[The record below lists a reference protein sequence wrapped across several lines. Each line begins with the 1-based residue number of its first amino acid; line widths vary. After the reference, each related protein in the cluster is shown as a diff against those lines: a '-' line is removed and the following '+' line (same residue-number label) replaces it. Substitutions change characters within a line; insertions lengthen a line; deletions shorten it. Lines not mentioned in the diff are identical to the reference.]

1 MKKKMKNIIIF
12 VVIIIVSITSVVFYK
27 LSNFENELNEESKK
41 YVDEVAPL
49 VLKSKNYEELYNNAS
64 PGLIKIFNDNPEM
77 SKSLFDTQTEK
88 LGLLENYKESKG
100 QAVIK
105 FTGLRDLREG
115 MGYKYSVLGFYTIEA
130 TFENG
135 SALVVVDLVRL
146 PQNNEWRIQKF
157 GIKSFKAN

>member
-12 VVIIIVSITSVVFYK
+12 VVIIVVSITSVGFYK

-49 VLKSKNYEELYNNAS
+49 VLKSKNYKELYNNAS

-77 SKSLFDTQTEK
+77 PKSLFDAQIEK

-115 MGYKYSVLGFYTIEA
+115 VGYKYSVLGFYAIEA

-135 SALVVVDLVRL
+135 VFKVLL
-146 PQNNEWRIQKF
+146 PYNNNLPDNPYRVH
-157 GIKSFKAN
+157 IKNIDK